1 MLCSVSKAVCF
12 ERWRQYGRLCC
23 LSKSQLLRSTSQLNC
38 KLELAG
44 HKPLHLRSS
53 VTACKMTSWSDPT
66 SLGFLLFY
74 VAFARKFSYITS
86 LITHQSPS
94 WARGQVINK
103 YSLSPPPPPPSTWCH
118 PFTFI
123 TQIFSFITI
132 FTVYSSKVN
141 TQNLAQAPQFWAT
154 SFLPWDYSF
163 QVVGKDQQ
171 QHGNT
176 EAIKKTKLISPF
188 IRKTSTYSH
197 MFIQLVNCHI
207 RDILLLF

>member
-74 VAFARKFSYITS
+74 VAFARKVSYITS
-86 LITHQSPS
+86 SITHQSPS
-94 WARGQVINK
+94 WTRGQVIKK
-103 YSLSPPPPPPSTWCH
+103 YSLSPPPPPPPNHHVTHSPSLLRVFPSLKFSLSPLQRSIPKTLH
-118 PFTFI
+118 KPPNFEQLLSYLGITPFKLSAKTNG
-123 TQIFSFITI
+123 SM
-132 FTVYSSKVN
+132 
-141 TQNLAQAPQFWAT
+141 AT
-154 SFLPWDYSF
+154 LKW
-163 QVVGKDQQ
+163 
-171 QHGNT
+171 
-176 EAIKKTKLISPF
+176 
-188 IRKTSTYSH
+188 
-197 MFIQLVNCHI
+197 
-207 RDILLLF
+207 